1 MIEDNKGIENKFRK
15 LEDFELLETAI
26 DSYILEIESLAETL
40 PLVIS
45 LIAMKQRD
53 ETNKMKNS

>member
-26 DSYILEIESLAETL
+26 DSYILEIESLES
-40 PLVIS
+40 I
-45 LIAMKQRD
+45 
-53 ETNKMKNS
+53 